1 MSLSHRQ
8 GVKCAFLFVR
18 SVSTL
23 SSDEHESMGGAHS
36 QVEAYIASPTSPLCQ
51 YDSAHWC
58 F

>member
-1 MSLSHRQ
+1 
-8 GVKCAFLFVR
+8 
-18 SVSTL
+18 VSTL

-58 F
+58 FWPNV